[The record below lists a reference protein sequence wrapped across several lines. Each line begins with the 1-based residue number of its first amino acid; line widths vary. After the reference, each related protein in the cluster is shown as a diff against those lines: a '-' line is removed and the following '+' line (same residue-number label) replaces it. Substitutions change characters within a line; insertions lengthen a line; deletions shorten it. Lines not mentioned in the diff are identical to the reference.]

1 MRSFGI
7 LALIALFIGACGSSD
22 SVKVE
27 RTEEGERAQLAA
39 RRQDIEA
46 LVGET
51 ACGAFEDCRFAGFGA
66 KPCGGPWSI

>member
-27 RTEEGERAQLAA
+27 RTEEGDRARSPA
-39 RRQDIEA
+39 
-46 LVGET
+46 VVPG
-51 ACGAFEDCRFAGFGA
+51 
-66 KPCGGPWSI
+66 SI